1 MLADSVLQ
9 GRYAEPEWSIHLILT
24 STMATKAKTAAKKA
38 TPKKAATAKKPAATA
53 VSVKPL
59 KDTFTKSS
67 LVSHLAEQAQVD
79 AKAVKAV
86 LLHLENTI
94 TGALHKKGAG
104 EFTLP
109 GLFKVTSVKVP
120 VTKRRFGKNP
130 FTGLEQWFE
139 AKPATVRVKVRA
151 LKKVKDAALNG

>member
-86 LLHLENTI
+86 LLHLE
-94 TGALHKKGAG
+94 
-104 EFTLP
+104 
-109 GLFKVTSVKVP
+109 
-120 VTKRRFGKNP
+120 
-130 FTGLEQWFE
+130 QWFE